1 MLTTQLLRVPESELD
16 PLSREGTILVPG
28 NQEWTKSA
36 WLFMRVGSLRHF
48 KLFDVPK
55 PPPSDPVYGQG
66 GQFRDIG
73 RTRRKA
79 TGWYRIAYPNDPGR
93 PRPHMARF
101 RLSSEHSVYTLHWL
115 SDYLNSTGVPWL
127 YLCKGNGARLPY
139 SRTNS
144 GH

>member
-79 TGWYRIAYPNDPGR
+79 TGWY
-93 PRPHMARF
+93 
-101 RLSSEHSVYTLHWL
+101 LSLIHI
-115 SDYLNSTGVPWL
+115 
-127 YLCKGNGARLPY
+127 
-139 SRTNS
+139 
-144 GH
+144 